1 VADLRFR
8 IASLLLAPAMAG
20 AMAELLK
27 RCAPA
32 VGIALSELVKFGDV
46 D

>member
-8 IASLLLAPAMAG
+8 LASLFLAPAMAG
-20 AMAELLK
+20 AMAELLS
-27 RCAPA
+27 AALP
-32 VGIALSELVKFGDV
+32 GIGLSELVKFGDV

>member
-8 IASLLLAPAMAG
+8 LASLFLAPAMAG

-27 RCAPA
+27 RCAPRRA
-32 VGIALSELVKFGDV
+32 SV
-46 D
+46 